1 VGDNLRMTYREVLHA
16 NSRLDL
22 VMDGSIGH
30 AGKDRKRDD
39 GEPLHPTKLD
49 CASERPASRG
59 GRSDASIRF
68 RMVRPLPCMP

>member
-1 VGDNLRMTYREVLHA
+1 MGDNLRMTYREVLHA

-49 CASERPASRG
+49 CASEHCN
-59 GRSDASIRF
+59 
-68 RMVRPLPCMP
+68 M